1 MKFNWGTGIAVVLT
15 LFVGGMMW
23 TFFNTGNHQQELV
36 VSEYYN
42 KEGDAIDRANHL
54 SNAREVG
61 AELTTNLTEEALE
74 LTIPDVLVH
83 PESTG
88 QVVLYY
94 PTAAAH
100 DQTLSWPAGA
110 QEMRIQ
116 RSALAPGRCILRV
129 TISRGGK
136 SYLLEKNLLL

>member
-94 PTAAAH
+94 PTAAAQ
-100 DQTLSWPAGA
+100 DQTLTWPAGA
-110 QEMRIQ
+110 QEMRIP
-116 RSALAPGRCILRV
+116 RSGLAPGRSILRV
-129 TISRGGK
+129 TISGGGR